1 MDQEAMDLQDKLVNK
16 LVLNILISHY
26 KMVMDKLDNVS
37 VKMIYL
43 MLLDMEL
50 LIVE

>member
-1 MDQEAMDLQDKLVNK
+1 MDQEAMDLQDKLVKK
-16 LVLNILISHY
+16 LVLNTPIFHY

-37 VKMIYL
+37 VKMIYH
-43 MLLDMEL
+43 MLLDTEL

>member
-1 MDQEAMDLQDKLVNK
+1 MDLIDKPVNK
-16 LVLNILISHY
+16 LVLNTPISHY

-43 MLLDMEL
+43 MQLDTEL
-50 LIVE
+50 LIVV